1 MFHKKILRLAPVAA
15 LIFGMSA
22 CNLGKEPEPTPD
34 VNALYTV
41 AAETLVAKVGLDQT
55 QTAAASSPTPAGSP
69 TPIAS
74 FTALPTFPV
83 GIGVTPFGTLSL
95 TTPLAGVTPLPTQ
108 SSGST
113 TSGYAVGCDNAEY
126 AGQSVDDGTVMDPQ
140 EEFTVGFSMQNT
152 GTCAWDEGYAF
163 AFKSGDQMSGQDQ
176 RIVSSEQYTDPGHS
190 QAFIL
195 HLKAPKP
202 KGEYKGYWQMQ
213 NDAGVWFGSLVWID
227 IVVG

>member
-1 MFHKKILRLAPVAA
+1 MLHRQILRLAPAAA
-15 LIFGMSA
+15 LIFGLSA
-22 CNLGKEPEPTPD
+22 CNLGKSPEPTPD

-55 QTAAASSPTPAGSP
+55 ETAAANSPTPAMSP

-74 FTALPTFPV
+74 FTALPTFP
-83 GIGVTPFGTLSL
+83 IGLGLTPFGTFTL
-95 TTPLAGVTPLPTQ
+95 TTPLPGVTPLATQ

-113 TSGYAVGCDNAEY
+113 TSGYAVGCNNAEY
-126 AGQSVDDGTVMDPQ
+126 IGQSVADGTVMDPQ
-140 EEFTVGFSMQNT
+140 KEFKVGFSLQNT
-152 GTCAWDEGYAF
+152 GTCAWDEGYSF

-176 RIVSSEQYTDPGHS
+176 LIVSSEQYTDPGHS

-195 HLKAPKP
+195 HLKAPKA
-202 KGEYKGYWQMQ
+202 KGEYKGYWQMKS
-213 NDAGVWFGSLVWID
+213 DAGEWFGSLVWID

>member
-1 MFHKKILRLAPVAA
+1 MLHMRILRLAPIAA
-15 LIFGMSA
+15 LIFGLSA
-22 CNLGKEPEPTPD
+22 CNLGQEPEPTPD

-74 FTALPTFPV
+74 FTGLPTFPV
-83 GIGVTPFGTLSL
+83 GVGLTPFGTFSL

-113 TSGYAVGCDNAEY
+113 TSGFAVGCDNAEY
-126 AGQSVDDGTVMDPQ
+126 IGQSVDDGTVMDPQ
-140 EEFTVGFSMQNT
+140 EEFTVGFSMQNS
-152 GTCAWDEGYAF
+152 GTCAWDEGYVF
-163 AFKSGDQMSGQDQ
+163 AFKGGEQMSGEDQ
-176 RIVSSEQYTDPGHS
+176 RIVSSDQFTDPGHS

-195 HLKAPKP
+195 HLKAPKA
-202 KGEYKGYWQMQ
+202 KGEYESHWQMQ
-213 NDAGVWFGSLVWID
+213 NDAGVWFGSDVYIR